1 MHLGS
6 KIKSLRKERNL
17 SQDELAEK
25 INIDGRQISRY
36 ENDKMNPSIDVLIK
50 LAEAFNISVDYL
62 LFSDIPKKPLRQKYT
77 SIIEKL
83 ELIEN
88 MSNEDQ
94 QAFMIFLDSIY
105 AKYQMKKLAKSIS

>member
-1 MHLGS
+1 MHLGN
-6 KIKSLRKERNL
+6 KIKALRKELNL

-50 LAEAFNISVDYL
+50 LADAFNISVDYL
-62 LFSDIPKKPLRQKYT
+62 LFDDIPKKPLRQKYT
-77 SIIEKL
+77 YIIEKL
-83 ELIEN
+83 ESIEN

-94 QAFMIFLDSIY
+94 QAFTIFLDSIY
-105 AKYQMKKLAKSIS
+105 AKYKLKKLANSV